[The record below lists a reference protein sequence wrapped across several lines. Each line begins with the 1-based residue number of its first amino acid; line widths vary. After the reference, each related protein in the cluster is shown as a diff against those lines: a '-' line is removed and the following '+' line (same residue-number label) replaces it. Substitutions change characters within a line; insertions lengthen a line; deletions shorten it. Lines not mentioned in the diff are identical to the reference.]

1 MVRIAAMLAAGA
13 LLSGCGGGHSVPTG
27 TQTSGPASPPAEAY
41 LSELSAAQA
50 KLAAAERAIPRR
62 PKTPKALAGAI
73 SLLQSAIRG
82 LSNSLSSIHPPA
94 SVAALHAQLLA
105 IVRAYAAKLGQ
116 AARVASRP
124 PDELT
129 AVNLLSSATGAATRD
144 FTATVAKIDQA
155 LGARR

>member
-1 MVRIAAMLAAGA
+1 MLAAGA
-13 LLSGCGGGHSVPTG
+13 LLSGCGGGQSVSTG

-41 LSELSAAQA
+41 LSQLSAAQA

-62 PKTPKALAGAI
+62 PKTPRALEGAI
-73 SLLQSAIRG
+73 SLLQSAIGG
-82 LSNSLSSIHPPA
+82 LSQNLSSIHPPA

-105 IVRAYAAKLGQ
+105 IVRAYAAKLGH

-124 PDELT
+124 SDELT
-129 AVNLLSSATGAATRD
+129 AVNLLSSATVAATRD

-155 LGARR
+155 LGAAR